1 MKSWE
6 SKESESE
13 DICQISVLTH
23 DDSLVNKLQKLMSA
37 SCLYTLSTHNNTEA
51 SKKPWN
57 F

>member
-13 DICQISVLTH
+13 DICPGSVLTH
-23 DDSLVNKLQKLMSA
+23 DESLVNKLWKLMSA
-37 SCLYTLSTHNNTEA
+37 LCLCTLSAHNNTEA